1 MNSLSSLIRSK
12 TSLALGI
19 YVLAFAS
26 LFFLVDAQIHSM
38 QLLQAGR
45 PTFLR

>member
-1 MNSLSSLIRSK
+1 MNSLPSLLRSK

-19 YVLAFAS
+19 YLLVFAS

>member
-1 MNSLSSLIRSK
+1 MNSLPSLLRSK
-12 TSLALGI
+12 TSMALGI
-19 YVLAFAS
+19 YLLVFAS

-45 PTFLR
+45 SSLLR